1 MDNVYD
7 DDLDRSNPP
16 FKPGQP
22 VWVRPCKRK
31 ATVIRQTIAYDG
43 SEAFWGNVIVVYDN
57 GLQGVCPLWQ
67 LDPNC

>member
-16 FKPGQP
+16 FKPGQI
-22 VWVRPCKRK
+22 VWVKPLKCK
-31 ATVIRQTIAYDG
+31 ATVVRQTVGYDG
-43 SEAFWGNVIVVYDN
+43 PEVFWGNVIVVFDD
-57 GLQGVCPLWQ
+57 GVQGVCNNWQ